1 MLLNSQAPRLT
12 SCELSIL
19 QAIADGAQ
27 SKEIA
32 VHVGRSKPTIEAMV
46 RMLYMKFNA
55 RTRAHLIARA
65 MGCGVIDVARYAQ
78 EQQAS

>member
-1 MLLNSQAPRLT
+1 MVTNAQAPRLT
-12 SCELSIL
+12 SCEVSVLH
-19 QAIADGAQ
+19 AIADGCQ

-32 VHVGRSKPTIEAMV
+32 LHVARSKPTVEAMV

-65 MGCGVIDVARYAQ
+65 MACGVIDVARYVQ
-78 EQQAS
+78 E